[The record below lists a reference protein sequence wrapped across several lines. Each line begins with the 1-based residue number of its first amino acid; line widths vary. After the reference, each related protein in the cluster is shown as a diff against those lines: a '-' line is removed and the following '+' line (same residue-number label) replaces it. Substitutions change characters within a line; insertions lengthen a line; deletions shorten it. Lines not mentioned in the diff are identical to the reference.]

1 MKKRLFL
8 LVTVVGLACLA
19 GSGCADKKIDTAKV
33 RAAFQ
38 SLTGDGRQYLDQGL
52 KSIDDGNY
60 AAAVRPLKTLA
71 YKIKLEK
78 NQRDILEDT
87 ITKAEAKASQQK

>member
-1 MKKRLFL
+1 MRKWLIL
-8 LVTVVGLACLA
+8 LVTLTGLAWLA
-19 GSGCADKKIDTAKV
+19 VSGCSNNDIDTAKM

-38 SLTGDGRQYLDQGL
+38 SLSGDAKQYLDQGL
-52 KSIDDGNY
+52 KAIDENNY

-71 YKIKLEK
+71 YKVKLEK

-87 ITKAEAKASQQK
+87 IAKVEAKAAKQK